1 MNIEIEGKLGR
12 GEWVSV
18 DKDDKMVVNF
28 YYPQIFATGY
38 LRPCVRLEIDPLAEW
53 LPSHETVITSFA
65 AEKYPTLFEQKNTS
79 VLTIDVERTFW
90 EKLTILHKI
99 ANFPEEKIL
108 PVRYARHLYDVY
120 NMGNSWVKESAFK
133 RKELLERILHLN
145 RNSIMQRVHIMR
157 LQH

>member
-1 MNIEIEGKLGR
+1 M
-12 GEWVSV
+12 
-18 DKDDKMVVNF
+18 
-28 YYPQIFATGY
+28 
-38 LRPCVRLEIDPLAEW
+38 
-53 LPSHETVITSFA
+53 
-65 AEKYPTLFEQKNTS
+65 
-79 VLTIDVERTFW
+79 LTIDVERTFW